1 MNWNQE
7 ELEQWVLAARQ
18 KEEDSL
24 TMEKYRRAD
33 EAKIKEL
40 NLQIEKL
47 TVEVTR
53 KQNELEQEITE
64 TQTSQIE
71 LDKTAEEFRRQH
83 DERHKLFE
91 QWQEVTENIARRDQ
105 AIRNEGER
113 FADIKMKINA
123 NKYALEERKK
133 HLNDARGD
141 NKKIEMANTFL
152 ERKIIEKRGENK
164 KIEE

>member
-24 TMEKYRRAD
+24 TMEKYKRGD

-47 TVEVTR
+47 TVEVSR
-53 KQNELEQEITE
+53 RQNELDREITE
-64 TQTSQIE
+64 TQTAQIE

-83 DERHKLFE
+83 DERHKLFS
-91 QWQEVTENIARRDQ
+91 
-105 AIRNEGER
+105 
-113 FADIKMKINA
+113 
-123 NKYALEERKK
+123 
-133 HLNDARGD
+133 
-141 NKKIEMANTFL
+141 
-152 ERKIIEKRGENK
+152 
-164 KIEE
+164 

>member
-1 MNWNQE
+1 MDKLKLEMNWNQE

-53 KQNELEQEITE
+53 K
-64 TQTSQIE
+64 
-71 LDKTAEEFRRQH
+71 
-83 DERHKLFE
+83 
-91 QWQEVTENIARRDQ
+91 
-105 AIRNEGER
+105 
-113 FADIKMKINA
+113 
-123 NKYALEERKK
+123 
-133 HLNDARGD
+133 
-141 NKKIEMANTFL
+141 
-152 ERKIIEKRGENK
+152 
-164 KIEE
+164 